1 MAVFLWVLMLV
12 ILILDVA
19 ATIDVVRRPDLRGGA
34 KAIWIGLVFILP
46 VIGLIVYVIAR
57 PSVVDMGD
65 DPEKAKKAAAVAAAE
80 RAREQANQ
88 QGLGDYR

>member
-1 MAVFLWVLMLV
+1 MAVVLWVLMLV

-19 ATIDVVRRPDLRGGA
+19 ATIDVVRRPDLRGGS

>member
-1 MAVFLWVLMLV
+1 MAVFLWILMLV

-19 ATIDVVRRPDLRGGA
+19 ATIDVVRRSDLGGGA
-34 KAIWIGLVFILP
+34 KAIWIALVFILP

-65 DPEKAKKAAAVAAAE
+65 DPEKAKKAAGVAAAE
-80 RAREQANQ
+80 RAREQGNQ